1 MKCLLSALLLAFAL
15 GACAVSPR
23 HPAHVAPL
31 DASALGLSA
40 AAAAPI
46 SERWWQAFSD
56 PQLDSLVGE
65 ALTSNPSL
73 AEVLAR
79 LERARADA
87 QAAAS
92 ARAPQLDA
100 SAVVMRERY
109 SARYIIPPPYG
120 GSTFWDGQAD
130 IGLSY
135 EVDFWGRQAAMIRAA
150 ARSARALEL
159 DARAATLAVEG
170 ALVTAYVELDRR
182 YADSALAAADE
193 DTRRELA
200 ALTRKRVDA
209 GLDTGIDLRTADAAL
224 PASRADREQAT
235 AAIELAVH
243 RLAAVLG
250 RGPKA
255 YDGIARPKLS
265 LDNAITLPSA
275 IPGDLLL
282 RRPDVAAALTR
293 IDAATAGEDA
303 ARLAAYPDINLR
315 AFVGTAALT
324 LADLVSAPAR
334 TYGIGP
340 AVHLPIFD
348 GGLLRARLRGASA
361 DLDAAIAQYDSTVLG
376 AVREVADALTTVD
389 ALGRALHD
397 ANERLDQ
404 LVGARRLA
412 DERFHGGLG
421 TRLAVLEAQARVI
434 AAQRR
439 PAVPL
444 LPTRSS
450 RDRHDNPSDRRFGR
464 DDDGPASRIHHLRRR
479 AAGGGDRLGGIL
491 ARDPPL

>member
-235 AAIELAVH
+235 AAIDLAVH

-434 AAQRR
+434 AAQR
-439 PAVPL
+439 AVVGTRAL
-444 LPTRSS
+444 DAEARVALIVALGGAAPTGRS
-450 RDRHDNPSDRRFGR
+450 
-464 DDDGPASRIHHLRRR
+464 PAS
-479 AAGGGDRLGGIL
+479 DEVF
-491 ARDPPL
+491 P

>member
-1 MKCLLSALLLAFAL
+1 VKGLPSALVLAFAFAFAL

-31 DASALGLSA
+31 DASALGLNGA
-40 AAAAPI
+40 PEAPI

-56 PQLDSLVGE
+56 PQLDALVGE
-65 ALTSNPSL
+65 ALTANPSL

-87 QAAAS
+87 RAAAS
-92 ARAPQLDA
+92 AQEPQLDA
-100 SAVVMRERY
+100 SAVVTRERY

-135 EVDFWGRQAAMIRAA
+135 EVDFWGRQSALIRAA
-150 ARSARALEL
+150 ARSARAREL

-193 DTRRELA
+193 DTRRQLA

-224 PASRADREQAT
+224 PASRADRSQAT
-235 AAIELAVH
+235 AAVELAVH
-243 RLAAVLG
+243 RIAAVLG

-255 YDGIARPKLS
+255 YDRIARPKLS

-282 RRPDVAAALTR
+282 RRPDVEAALAR

-315 AFVGTAALT
+315 AFAGVAALT

-334 TYGIGP
+334 TYGVGP

-361 DLDAAIAQYDSTVLG
+361 DLDAAIAQYNSTVLG
-376 AVREVADALTTVD
+376 AAREVADALTTVD
-389 ALGRALHD
+389 TLGRALHD
-397 ANERLDQ
+397 ANERLEQ

-412 DERFHGGLG
+412 DERFRGGIG
-421 TRLAVLEAQARVI
+421 TRLAVLEAESRVT
-434 AAQRR
+434 AAQRVVVSTR
-439 PAVPL
+439 ALDAEARVAL
-444 LPTRSS
+444 IVALGGAAPTGRS
-450 RDRHDNPSDRRFGR
+450 
-464 DDDGPASRIHHLRRR
+464 PAS
-479 AAGGGDRLGGIL
+479 DEVS
-491 ARDPPL
+491 P